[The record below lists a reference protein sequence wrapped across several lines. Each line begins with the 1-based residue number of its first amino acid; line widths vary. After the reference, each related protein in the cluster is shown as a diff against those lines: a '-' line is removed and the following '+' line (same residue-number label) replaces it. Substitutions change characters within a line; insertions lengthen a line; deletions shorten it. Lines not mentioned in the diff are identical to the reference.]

1 MLTSIFLQLRGN
13 FTHLEQVLETA
24 VNTPIE
30 RFIREQFERVVD
42 LCLQLNTLGD
52 TSNLST
58 CDSQYRV

>member
-1 MLTSIFLQLRGN
+1 M
-13 FTHLEQVLETA
+13 EQVLETA